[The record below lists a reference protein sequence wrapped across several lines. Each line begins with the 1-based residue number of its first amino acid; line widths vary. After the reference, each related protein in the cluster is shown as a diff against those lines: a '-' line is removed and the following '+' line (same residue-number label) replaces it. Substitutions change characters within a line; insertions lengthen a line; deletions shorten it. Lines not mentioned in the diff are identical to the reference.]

1 MPGIGGISPTTNLI
15 TRLPGIARPT
25 SKLKNRLRFT
35 PRPSYLNKRI
45 YSPRLT
51 LNFEFIDTAQGL
63 DELCARLAQKS
74 IIAFDTEFV
83 SEDRYRPQLCLIQV
97 AAEDIVAIID
107 PFPIEQTE
115 PFWDL
120 LAEPGR
126 TVLAHAAREEI
137 RFCYR
142 HTGKKIAGLFD
153 TQLAA
158 GFIGQEFPASLA
170 NLVQRLLGKVLPK
183 GETRTNWRTRPL
195 TEAQLRYAAH
205 DVTDLEAMYA
215 KLAALV
221 DRAGRRSWLDEESD
235 LTQQHVIDAEHQES
249 WRRVS
254 GASGLPARQ
263 LEIIRQLWR
272 WRDKRAQKL
281 DIPPRRVLRDDL
293 LVELAKRQA
302 ADIKRIR
309 AIRGMEQRQFENHYD
324 DIAKAI
330 QTALSVDESELP
342 RRPRGTRE
350 VVSPMLSQFLTTSIA
365 CVCRQHKMAP
375 MIVGNT
381 DDVRELI
388 GYELDRQHCDELPS
402 LLQGWRGEIVGTPFR
417 ELLAGRLAIRV
428 ANVRESQPL
437 EFIEVERESP

>member
-1 MPGIGGISPTTNLI
+1 M
-15 TRLPGIARPT
+15 
-25 SKLKNRLRFT
+25 
-35 PRPSYLNKRI
+35 
-45 YSPRLT
+45 
-51 LNFEFIDTAQGL
+51 NFEFIDSAKAL
-63 DELCARLAQKS
+63 DDLCSRLAQKS
-74 IIAFDTEFV
+74 CIAFDTEFV

-97 AAEDIVAIID
+97 AADDIVAIID
-107 PFPIEQTE
+107 PFLMEFTE
-115 PFWDL
+115 PFWNL

-126 TVLAHAAREEI
+126 TVIAHAAREEI

-142 HTGKKIAGLFD
+142 FTGKKIAGLFD

-158 GFIGQEFPASLA
+158 GFIGLEFPASLA
-170 NLVQRLLGKVLPK
+170 NLVQRLLGKSLPK

-195 TEAQLRYAAH
+195 TDAQLRYAAC
-205 DVTDLEAMYA
+205 DVTDLEEMFV
-215 KLAALV
+215 KLSAQV
-221 DRAGRRSWLDEESD
+221 EKAGRRGWLDEESE
-235 LTQQHVIDAEHQES
+235 LVQERTIEAENTES

-254 GASGLPARQ
+254 GASGLPIRQ

-272 WRDKRAQKL
+272 WRDRRAQKL
-281 DIPPRRVLRDDL
+281 DIPARRVMRDDL
-293 LVELAKRQA
+293 MVELAKRQA
-302 ADIKRIR
+302 ADVKRIR
-309 AIRGMEQRQFENHYD
+309 AIRGMEGRQYSDHYD
-324 DIAKAI
+324 DIANAI
-330 QTALSVDESELP
+330 QIALTVDESELP

-388 GYELDRQHCDELPS
+388 GYELDRRNGDDLPS

-428 ANVRESQPL
+428 ANVRETQPL
-437 EFIEVERESP
+437 EFIDVEK